1 MSSRYDLIVIL
12 NNLKADEMSG
22 SMSSKSTKYTEG
34 SVQALSERI
43 DTSVNAMAGHKHGV
57 SVSQSVH
64 AEMLTVLSFLED
76 LCGEVEDTIE
86 LASTDAHLR
95 MALHLLQGHFE
106 ARTVTPTSLI
116 GASGVPYA
124 TANRR
129 MKDMMKAGLIDQRP
143 RTKTR
148 KSFSLHPSDKLL
160 SQWVQLSGRVQRIAE
175 GHFGGLGSA
184 TNPQDYYFGGR
195 YAAAQ

>member
-76 LCGEVEDTIE
+76 LCGEVEV
-86 LASTDAHLR
+86 
-95 MALHLLQGHFE
+95 ALLERGHRLEQRLLG
-106 ARTVTPTSLI
+106 
-116 GASGVPYA
+116 
-124 TANRR
+124 
-129 MKDMMKAGLIDQRP
+129 
-143 RTKTR
+143 
-148 KSFSLHPSDKLL
+148 
-160 SQWVQLSGRVQRIAE
+160 
-175 GHFGGLGSA
+175 
-184 TNPQDYYFGGR
+184 
-195 YAAAQ
+195 AAAHFADQAAEAVQILIESLDRMIVR